1 MIPDI
6 TGTRGHLLRWHSHG
20 CTDHNWLGITRM
32 EECQGTKGAH
42 GSSLRQSIHVP
53 TFYRKNSIFFPRNRD
68 RPSSR
73 QSCFKFLE
81 GPRLNSLFRG
91 YMYFALAFKDTYI
104 PFHVDNCFQ
113 IILLLRRASELMKSS
128 SSNRTCRKLVMDG
141 GFETRSYFLLLCSM
155 YPACHWTTS

>member
-1 MIPDI
+1 MYP
-6 TGTRGHLLRWHSHG
+6 LLSKK
-20 CTDHNWLGITRM
+20 T
-32 EECQGTKGAH
+32 Q
-42 GSSLRQSIHVP
+42 SS
-53 TFYRKNSIFFPRNRD
+53 FPRNRD

-91 YMYFALAFKDTYI
+91 YMYFALALKDTYI
-104 PFHVDNCFQ
+104 PSHVDNCFQ

-141 GFETRSYFLLLCSM
+141 GFETRSYFYCFAPCTPHGTGPLPDPLCPHTEEWGAQISG
-155 YPACHWTTS
+155 